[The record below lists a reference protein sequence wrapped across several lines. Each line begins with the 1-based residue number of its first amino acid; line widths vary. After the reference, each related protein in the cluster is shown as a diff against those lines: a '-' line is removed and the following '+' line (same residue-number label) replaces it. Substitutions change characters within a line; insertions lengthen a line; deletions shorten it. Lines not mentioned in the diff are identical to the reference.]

1 MTKPPL
7 RPTAPCPGYRPPH
20 ADPTPTVTIPPPTGR
35 CHETVPAVPAA
46 DHTCGQTTRL
56 RNLPPPHPLTH
67 LTTPIHALP
76 LDIARILIGGVLF
89 VYFLNA
95 LRQSRDFSDPDGLI
109 DHRLVAR
116 LLPPTRISLFQPG
129 MPGVFFRA
137 VHLCA
142 CAASLLVIAGHHPRA
157 AAAFLFLAAV
167 STLRWNVLASY
178 LDDAMVHVFCLW
190 LVLLPVGHT
199 LTLADLLAGRPATE
213 AWLTATVPG
222 LTPRVFLA
230 NMALVYLVAGLYK
243 FTSPMWRNG
252 SAMHA
257 ALRMPIARAPGFWTL
272 RWRTPLRLVTWAAL
286 VMEPF
291 FALIFVLPTGSP
303 LKWLLV
309 AGAVVFHLGIAFTLK
324 IPYSNAAMASA
335 LPPALGPEIMQA
347 GPGLPPP
354 PGTAAPALALPE
366 IVAVTLVALIVI
378 MLVWE
383 VLNTGLRLRERYT
396 SRGWDNPVRALLWT
410 VGIFQSY
417 RLFDWVDA
425 RNYHLRFEVRKV
437 AAPAE
442 PPGRGAASSDADA
455 HALLDP
461 RAMFPRTMRHL
472 LLQSYLVG
480 NIWLRMSPGKLEAVR
495 RSLLERH
502 ARRYARMHPGAG
514 TIDVVAIVQRVTA
527 DNLELTR
534 GERRPL
540 MRFTCRDGD
549 AVMLHPV

>member
-1 MTKPPL
+1 
-7 RPTAPCPGYRPPH
+7 
-20 ADPTPTVTIPPPTGR
+20 
-35 CHETVPAVPAA
+35 
-46 DHTCGQTTRL
+46 
-56 RNLPPPHPLTH
+56 
-67 LTTPIHALP
+67 
-76 LDIARILIGGVLF
+76 
-89 VYFLNA
+89 
-95 LRQSRDFSDPDGLI
+95 
-109 DHRLVAR
+109 
-116 LLPPTRISLFQPG
+116 
-129 MPGVFFRA
+129 MPGVFFRT

-142 CAASLLVIAGHHPRA
+142 CAASLLVIAGYHPRA

-178 LDDAMVHVFCLW
+178 LDDAMMHVFCLW

-243 FTSPMWRNG
+243 FTSPMWRDG

-257 ALRMPIARAPGFWTL
+257 ALRMPIARAPDFWTL

-286 VMEPF
+286 VMEPL
-291 FALIFVLPTGSP
+291 FALIFVLPAGSP

-335 LPPALGPEIMQA
+335 LPLALGPEIMQM

-354 PGTAAPALALPE
+354 QGTAASGLAPSELVAL
-366 IVAVTLVALIVI
+366 TLVALIVI

-383 VLNTGLRLRERYT
+383 AANTGRRLRERY
-396 SRGWDNPVRALLWT
+396 SAKGWDNPVRALLWT

-425 RNYHLRFEVRKV
+425 RNYHLRFEVRRIAPARPASRGPEPEPRN
-437 AAPAE
+437 AAPASPSAE
-442 PPGRGAASSDADA
+442 PISTDPSTGHR
-455 HALLDP
+455 LDP
-461 RAMFPRTMRHL
+461 DAMFPRTMRHL

-480 NIWLRMSPGKLEAVR
+480 NIWLRMSPDKLDAVR

-502 ARRYARMHPGAG
+502 ARRYARMHPDAG
-514 TIDVVAIVQRVTA
+514 TIDVVAVVQRVTKG
-527 DNLELTR
+527 NLELTR
-534 GERRPL
+534 GVRRPL
-540 MRFTCRDGD
+540 LRFTCRGGD
-549 AVMLHPV
+549 AVMHFPE